1 MKKKQLETLDKIN
14 EERKLSKEIKE
25 KIAKKV
31 LKNFLFATGILLFFA
46 ILKLMAI
53 NLEKQLTIQI
63 YKICSVVLFVI
74 TIILFELA
82 YKKDSD
88 SLAITSIE
96 MFFLAIITL
105 LTPYILINRIS
116 IHTSIIGIYFTIYY
130 CIKNLFIYR
139 KEKNKYL
146 NQKSDINQIVKK
158 ESQDKLAQEQL
169 EKISQEKEVKIK
181 KKTVSKKNTKPT
193 SKKVVKDTN
202 KTATEE
208 KQNETKTPK
217 KRGRPK
223 KIVNS

>member
-146 NQKSDINQIVKK
+146 NQKSDINQIVKAINHTYRIN
-158 ESQDKLAQEQL
+158 KLNLIWKQREA
-169 EKISQEKEVKIK
+169 SN
-181 KKTVSKKNTKPT
+181 KKTLANQLRRS
-193 SKKVVKDTN
+193 
-202 KTATEE
+202 
-208 KQNETKTPK
+208 
-217 KRGRPK
+217 
-223 KIVNS
+223 I